1 MKGPATE
8 SLDLPPGWTV
18 VAFETIGSTNDEAL
32 RRAEAGAPEGTVIA
46 ARRQEGGRGRR
57 GRTWSSPP
65 GNAYSSTIVRP
76 RCPPE
81 QAAQLGFVT
90 ALAVCDAA
98 LPGLP
103 ARCVVRLKWPNDV
116 LVDSAKVSGI
126 LLESSVGADG
136 LVEHVVIGTGIN
148 VTVAPPAGSTSY
160 AAASLRDCGDVR
172 DAPAVLQAYVAALA
186 ARLAQW
192 RAGFAGIRADWLTRA
207 AWLGETVAVSQGGQR
222 IEGRFA
228 GLDADGALLLEPP
241 GGTPRR
247 IVSGE
252 VFRPTG

>member
-1 MKGPATE
+1 MQ
-8 SLDLPPGWTV
+8 LPPGWTV

-32 RRAEAGAPEGTVIA
+32 RRAEAGAPEGTVISA
-46 ARRQEGGRGRR
+46 GRQEGGRGRR
-57 GRTWSSPP
+57 GRAWSSPP

-81 QAAQLGFVT
+81 RAAQLGFVT

-98 LPGLP
+98 LAGLP
-103 ARCVVRLKWPNDV
+103 PTSTVCLKWPNDV
-116 LVDSAKVSGI
+116 LVAGAKISGI
-126 LLESSVGADG
+126 LLESSVGTDG
-136 LVEHVVIGTGIN
+136 LVDHVVIGTGIN
-148 VTVAPPAGSTSY
+148 VAVAPPAGATSF
-160 AAASLRDCGDVR
+160 AAASLRDCGDAR
-172 DAPAVLQAYVAALA
+172 DGPAVLQAYLAALA

-192 RAGFAGIRADWLTRA
+192 REGFTGTRADWLARA
-207 AWLGETVAVSQGGQR
+207 AWLGETVAVSQGDQR

-241 GGTPRR
+241 GGPARR

-252 VFRPTG
+252 VFRPAG

>member
-1 MKGPATE
+1 MTSGV
-8 SLDLPPGWTV
+8 LPPGWAV
-18 VAFETIGSTNDEAL
+18 IAFDSIGSTNDEAL
-32 RRAEAGAPEGTVIA
+32 QRAESGAPEGTVIS

-81 QAAQLGFVT
+81 RAAQLGFVT
-90 ALAVCDAA
+90 ALAVCDAV
-98 LPGLP
+98 LGGLP
-103 ARCVVRLKWPNDV
+103 ATCEVRLKWPNDV
-116 LVDSAKVSGI
+116 LVDGAKIAGI
-126 LLESSVGADG
+126 LLESSVGAGG

-148 VTVAPPAGSTSY
+148 VMVAPAAGATSY
-160 AAASLRDCGDVR
+160 AAASLRDRGDAR
-172 DAPAVLQAYVAALA
+172 DAPAVLQAYLTALA

-192 RAGFAGIRADWLTRA
+192 RQGFAGTRADWLARA
-207 AWLGETVAVSQGGQR
+207 AWLGETVAVSQGDER

-241 GGTPRR
+241 GGPPRR

-252 VFRPTG
+252 VFRPSRGEG